1 VTRICIVGHICVDAT
16 PALGG
21 PAHLD
26 AGRLV
31 EIGPLTLTL
40 GGCVAN
46 TARTLSALGT
56 PARIHASVGDDDLGR
71 VAQGLVDR
79 IPGAT
84 GRLEVRPGR
93 TTSYSVVIEQPG
105 EDRVFWHHVGAN
117 AEFTGAD
124 LALEGVDLVH
134 IGYPSLLPALLADDA
149 APLAELLERARRH
162 GATTSVDLAVVDPRT
177 AVGALDWDRILD
189 RVAPLIDVITPS
201 ADDLTSA
208 LHRDAVDDD
217 AALAALAED
226 LIRRGAGI
234 AAVSG
239 GSLGVHLATAPVARL
254 REGGRVLAPLAERW
268 AAVSVFRPAAPIAR
282 PLTTNGAG
290 DASTAGVLHAL
301 IHGADPAEALDI
313 AARAAAAV
321 LTGGGAQD
329 PGGRDAASPGI
340 ENPGTGAP
348 TQQAD
353 GRAPIVLPGNRP
365 AARFYRGGARIAAF
379 RGEGQAE
386 PHTPEDWIGSVTCVR
401 GEDGV
406 GRTRLPDGRLL
417 VDALAADPVTWLGPE
432 HVARWGADPKLLV
445 KLLDAGQ
452 RLPVHAHPD
461 GAFAGAHVGTSHGK
475 AEAWHILTPGV
486 VHLGLRE
493 DLSLPRLEALVAAQD
508 PDALLALLHEV
519 PVRPGDR
526 VFVPPG
532 TLHAIGEGVLLA
544 EVQEPEDLSILVEW
558 RDFALDGLRDGHLG
572 LGFDLALRAVDREA
586 LSAADLGR
594 LIRRRDDPAG
604 LPADADPFFRLEE
617 RIVDGRDE
625 LAQGFAVVIVTDGAV
640 QVGGASWPRGTT
652 ALVPHAAG
660 AVIAHGRGT
669 LLVCRPPLP

>member
-1 VTRICIVGHICVDAT
+1 
-16 PALGG
+16 
-21 PAHLD
+21 
-26 AGRLV
+26 
-31 EIGPLTLTL
+31 
-40 GGCVAN
+40 
-46 TARTLSALGT
+46 
-56 PARIHASVGDDDLGR
+56 
-71 VAQGLVDR
+71 
-79 IPGAT
+79 
-84 GRLEVRPGR
+84 
-93 TTSYSVVIEQPG
+93 
-105 EDRVFWHHVGAN
+105 
-117 AEFTGAD
+117 
-124 LALEGVDLVH
+124 
-134 IGYPSLLPALLADDA
+134 
-149 APLAELLERARRH
+149 
-162 GATTSVDLAVVDPRT
+162 
-177 AVGALDWDRILD
+177 
-189 RVAPLIDVITPS
+189 
-201 ADDLTSA
+201 
-208 LHRDAVDDD
+208 
-217 AALAALAED
+217 
-226 LIRRGAGI
+226 
-234 AAVSG
+234 
-239 GSLGVHLATAPVARL
+239 
-254 REGGRVLAPLAERW
+254 
-268 AAVSVFRPAAPIAR
+268 
-282 PLTTNGAG
+282 
-290 DASTAGVLHAL
+290 
-301 IHGADPAEALDI
+301 
-313 AARAAAAV
+313 
-321 LTGGGAQD
+321 
-329 PGGRDAASPGI
+329 
-340 ENPGTGAP
+340 
-348 TQQAD
+348 
-353 GRAPIVLPGNRP
+353 
-365 AARFYRGGARIAAF
+365 
-379 RGEGQAE
+379 
-386 PHTPEDWIGSVTCVR
+386 VR

-417 VDALAADPVTWLGPE
+417 VDALVADPARWLGAE

-461 GAFAGAHVGTSHGK
+461 RAFADAHVGTPHGK

-486 VHLGLRE
+486 VHLGLRQ

-544 EVQEPEDLSILVEW
+544 EVQEPEDLSILLEW

-572 LGFDLALRAVDREA
+572 LGFDLALQAVDRRA
-586 LSAADLGR
+586 LDADDLDR